1 MKAWIGV
8 ERKLRRQLH
17 IVVDV
22 LLILEVAAGT
32 TTYLPKLKIKRVKG
46 GMLHYISSLVLDLIV
61 DDAMSQEVSQVS
73 GLKG

>member
-1 MKAWIGV
+1 MKTWIGV
-8 ERKLRRQLH
+8 ERKLRRQLY

-22 LLILEVAAGT
+22 LLILEVATGT
-32 TTYLPKLKIKRVKG
+32 TAYLPKLKIKRVKG
-46 GMLHYISSLVLDLIV
+46 GILHYISSLVLDLII